1 MREGQILVAD
11 HQGVYVIKL
20 VGDVRLTL
28 CISFDAFIERM
39 FGDPDF
45 VSVVFDLTEAAA
57 IDSTT
62 LGLMAKISL
71 LAQERYGL
79 VPTLVSNNPG
89 IDRILQTM
97 GFSEIFCI
105 VREGAAALE
114 GAQALCSDCAD
125 EGAVKSRVLEAHR
138 ILVGL
143 NAENQAAFK
152 DLIASLE
159 QDC

>member
-1 MREGQILVAD
+1 MGDGQILVAE

-20 VGDVRLTL
+20 LGDVRLTL
-28 CISFDAFIERM
+28 CISFDSFIEKM
-39 FGDPDF
+39 FSDPSF
-45 VSVVFDLTEAAA
+45 ISVVFDLTGAQA

-71 LAQERYGL
+71 LAQERHGL
-79 VPTLVSNNPG
+79 VPTLVSNNPS

-105 VREGAAALE
+105 VSEGQTQA
-114 GAQALCSDCAD
+114 GDAQSLCVDCAD
-125 EGAVKSRVLEAHR
+125 EGDVKAKVLEAHK

-143 NAENQAAFK
+143 NPANQAAFE

-159 QDC
+159 QDG

>member
-1 MREGQILVAD
+1 MAD

-28 CISFDAFIERM
+28 CISFDSFIDQM
-39 FGDPDF
+39 FSDPGF
-45 VSVVFDLTEAAA
+45 VSVVFDLTGAEA

-71 LAQERYGL
+71 LAQERHQL
-79 VPTLVSNNPG
+79 VPTLVSNNPS

-97 GFSEIFCI
+97 GFCEIFCI
-105 VREGAAALE
+105 VQEGAAELK
-114 GAQALCSDCAD
+114 GAQALCADCANED
-125 EGAVKSRVLEAHR
+125 DVRLRVLEAHK

-143 NAENQAAFK
+143 NPSNQSEFK

-159 QDC
+159 NGC

>member
-20 VGDVRLTL
+20 TGDVRLTL

-39 FGDPDF
+39 FGDPSF
-45 VSVVFDLTEAAA
+45 VSVVFDLIEAQA

-71 LAQERYGL
+71 MAQERFRL
-79 VPTLVSNNPG
+79 VPTLVSNNPS

-105 VREGAAALE
+105 VKEGDADIR
-114 GAQALCSDCAD
+114 GAEALCADCAD
-125 EGAVKSRVLEAHR
+125 EGEVKQRVLEAHK

-143 NAENQAAFK
+143 NATNQEAFK

-159 QDC
+159 DD

>member
-1 MREGQILVAD
+1 MVAD

-28 CISFDAFIERM
+28 CISFDAFIDRM
-39 FGDPDF
+39 FSDANF
-45 VSVVFDLTEAAA
+45 ISVVFDLTAAEA

-71 LAQERYGL
+71 LAQERHGL
-79 VPTLVSNNPG
+79 VPTVVSNNPG

-97 GFSEIFCI
+97 GFAEIFCI
-105 VREGAAALE
+105 VKDGDTDVPEAE
-114 GAQALCSDCAD
+114 ALCVDCAD
-125 EGAVKSRVLEAHR
+125 EGDVKARVLEAHR

-143 NAENQAAFK
+143 NAANRDAFK
-152 DLIASLE
+152 DLIATLE

>member
-20 VGDVRLTL
+20 TGDVRLTL

-39 FGDPDF
+39 FGDPEF
-45 VSVVFDLTEAAA
+45 VSVVFDLTEAQA

-71 LAQERYGL
+71 MAQERFGL
-79 VPTLVSNNPG
+79 VPTLVSNNPS

-105 VREGAAALE
+105 VKEGDADIR
-114 GAQALCSDCAD
+114 GAESLCEDCAD
-125 EGAVKSRVLEAHR
+125 EAEVKQRVLEAHK

-143 NAENQAAFK
+143 NATNQEAFR

-159 QDC
+159 DD